1 MMDQT
6 LLGRLIRT
14 ALEEDLGTTGDVTSQ
29 ALINPDQ
36 EARADINVK
45 EPGVICGLPVFTAVM
60 KAVDESLIVAWTVDE
75 GAKVGARQIIGDVR
89 GPAAKILMAERTA
102 LNFLGHMS
110 GIATLTA
117 RFVAQCDGTPAV
129 VMDTRKTLPGLR
141 EIEKYAVTIG
151 GGQNHRFGLYDG
163 ILIKDNHIAAC
174 GSISKAIKLVKEK
187 YGADATI
194 EVEASGLNQVKE
206 AREAGAEII
215 MLDNMT
221 IEDIRLAKD
230 MLGSSVILE
239 VSGGVTIDNIRTI
252 AAAKVDRISSGA
264 LTMSAKSLDVS
275 LDFRLTR

>member
-6 LLGRLIRT
+6 LLSRLIRT
-14 ALEEDLGTTGDVTSQ
+14 ALEEDLGTAGDVTSQ
-29 ALINPDQ
+29 ALIDPDQ
-36 EARADINVK
+36 QARADINVK

-60 KAVDESLIVAWTVDE
+60 KAVDESLIVAWTIDE

-141 EIEKYAVTIG
+141 EIEKYAVAIG

-174 GSISKAIKLVKEK
+174 GSISKAIKMVKEK

-275 LDFRLTR
+275 LDFRLSR